1 MGLGRLYER
10 AGETDRA
17 LHAFDRASKS
27 DDRDVRPHALAR
39 LAALLARLSR
49 HDEAAAAWQSLLDD
63 GRRRRGPMSPL
74 ARRAAEALAI
84 HHEHRARDF
93 AAAKQ
98 YAEQL
103 ERHDDA
109 RTRRDA
115 AHRLGRLNR
124 KISAKGSLL

>member
-1 MGLGRLYER
+1 M
-10 AGETDRA
+10 A
-17 LHAFDRASKS
+17 LLE
-27 DDRDVRPHALAR
+27 ALKPIAR
-39 LAALLARLSR
+39 LRWLSI
-49 HDEAAAAWQSLLDD
+49 AT
-63 GRRRRGPMSPL
+63 
-74 ARRAAEALAI
+74 LAI
-84 HHEHRARDF
+84 QHEHRARDF